1 MSKFFV
7 RTIVVLAAALPVA
20 AVAAA
25 ATLNQGA
32 MQKARSAEQTQ
43 AAQAAAYAKK
53 PSSGTAAA
61 EITVNPFRSYPTSCL
76 ESPLAYNLWV
86 NNPEAVQG
94 DITLFGDPLSADANE
109 RNYLETDTITVF
121 RLPCADGLS
130 VTLLEI
136 DRPSD
141 ASSTYYPTLPGVTVT
156 QSGVAT
162 DYPIRYSDDVNTF
175 FASNYANSPLYVS
188 NVYVLENYYNDNA
201 PYLNYN
207 NAFTLTIDNFASS
220 GGNLFDFGMSAYH
233 TSDYAAASQPLPISG
248 HMSTNWG
255 NPNQSG
261 EGIILQVYD
270 QGGGTPLR
278 RVLSFAWFT
287 YDDNGFPL
295 WIYGDTF
302 FNVGARTVTVPTLY
316 YSNGFFAGSLAA
328 GVPFS
333 AWGNVTFSF
342 PDCTHMNISY
352 NGDASPIN
360 SGHKQGTKTFER
372 VGYVNGIVCI

>member
-7 RTIVVLAAALPVA
+7 RTIVVLATALPVA

-53 PSSGTAAA
+53 PSGGTAAA

-162 DYPIRYSDDVNTF
+162 DYPI
-175 FASNYANSPLYVS
+175 
-188 NVYVLENYYNDNA
+188 
-201 PYLNYN
+201 
-207 NAFTLTIDNFASS
+207 
-220 GGNLFDFGMSAYH
+220 
-233 TSDYAAASQPLPISG
+233 
-248 HMSTNWG
+248 
-255 NPNQSG
+255 
-261 EGIILQVYD
+261 
-270 QGGGTPLR
+270 
-278 RVLSFAWFT
+278 
-287 YDDNGFPL
+287 
-295 WIYGDTF
+295 
-302 FNVGARTVTVPTLY
+302 
-316 YSNGFFAGSLAA
+316 
-328 GVPFS
+328 
-333 AWGNVTFSF
+333 
-342 PDCTHMNISY
+342 
-352 NGDASPIN
+352 
-360 SGHKQGTKTFER
+360 
-372 VGYVNGIVCI
+372 